1 MHIHNIIS
9 TIATIIVIAIAIAI
23 TAIPTQAQFIVNQ
36 SYFQDPF
43 MARDRSSGG
52 QSGLPPPPP
61 LPMKLNETYQ
71 ELLKELS
78 VSLPEPE
85 NKTAA
90 EECNLWIFCGVIN
103 FFKGVAEGVSS
114 FFSFIGSVVMAIVD
128 FVSQLGGLTLVYLK
142 LLILFVKNIGSA
154 VIAIAASLGSM
165 FLIAIGFI
173 TLVAPTIL
181 AWIPWIV
188 AIAFLA
194 TLADAANRAY
204 RSNSIFPLLN
214 LFTMW
219 YNFFKAIIGFFEK
232 IFSTIVRIA
241 QLISGFIARVI

>member
-1 MHIHNIIS
+1 MHSITSIAAII
-9 TIATIIVIAIAIAI
+9 IIIAIAIAI
-23 TAIPTQAQFIVNQ
+23 TAIPAQAQFIVNQ
-36 SYFQDPF
+36 SYFHDPF
-43 MARDRSSGG
+43 MPRDTGSGG

-61 LPMKLNETYQ
+61 LPMKLNETYH

-85 NKTAA
+85 NKTVA
-90 EECNLWIFCGVIN
+90 EECNWWIFCGVIN
-103 FFKGVAEGVSS
+103 FFKGVASGISS
-114 FFSFIGSVVMAIVD
+114 FFSFIGSTVMAIID
-128 FVSQLGGLTLVYLK
+128 FVSMVGGLTLTYLK
-142 LLILFVKNIGSA
+142 LLILFVKNLGSA

-173 TLVAPTIL
+173 SLVAPTIL
-181 AWIPWIV
+181 AWIPWII

-204 RSNSIFPLLN
+204 RSNSIYPLLG

-219 YNFFKAIIGFFEK
+219 YNFFRAIIGFFEK
-232 IFSTIVRIA
+232 IFTTVVRLA
-241 QLISGFIARVI
+241 MLIGNFIAKVI

>member
-1 MHIHNIIS
+1 MHSIASIAAIIIIIS
-9 TIATIIVIAIAIAI
+9 ITIAVAS
-23 TAIPTQAQFIVNQ
+23 IPTQAQFIVNQ

-43 MARDRSSGG
+43 VVRDPGSGG

-71 ELLKELS
+71 GLLRELNIS
-78 VSLPEPE
+78 PPEPE

-90 EECNLWIFCGVIN
+90 EECNWWVFCGVIS
-103 FFKGVAEGVSS
+103 FFKGVAAGLSS

-142 LLILFVKNIGSA
+142 LLILFVKNLGSA
-154 VIAIAASLGSM
+154 VIAIAASLGAM

-173 TLVAPTIL
+173 SLVAPTIL
-181 AWIPWIV
+181 AWIPWII

-204 RSNSIFPLLN
+204 RSNSIFPIIN
-214 LFTMW
+214 MFTMW
-219 YNFFKAIIGFFEK
+219 YNFFRAIIGFFEK
-232 IFSTIVRIA
+232 IFATVVRLA
-241 QLISGFIARVI
+241 MLIGNFIAKVI

>member
-1 MHIHNIIS
+1 MHSIAPIAASFIII
-9 TIATIIVIAIAIAI
+9 TIAITI
-23 TAIPTQAQFIVNQ
+23 TAIPAQAQFITNQ
-36 SYFQDPF
+36 SYFHDPF
-43 MARDRSSGG
+43 IARNQSSGG

-71 ELLKELS
+71 GLLKELN

-90 EECNLWIFCGVIN
+90 EECNLWVFCGVID
-103 FFKGVAEGVSS
+103 FFKGVAQGISS

-142 LLILFVKNIGSA
+142 LLILFVKNLGSA
-154 VIAIAASLGSM
+154 VIAIAASLGAM

-173 TLVAPTIL
+173 SLVAPTIL
-181 AWIPWIV
+181 AWIPWII

-204 RSNSIFPLLN
+204 RSNSIYPLLG
-214 LFTMW
+214 LFSMW
-219 YNFFKAIIGFFEK
+219 FNFFKAVIGFFEK

-241 QLISGFIARVI
+241 QLIGGFIARVI